1 MKIKKPKR
9 IMSLFLA
16 ALMCVTS
23 LVGIGTTAYAAEETD
38 DVYLIS
44 YPRDG
49 DSNYN
54 AEWGHGSLTFMNGW
68 KTGTSRYTT
77 VRAMGSYN
85 GNICY
90 CIEIGVPQQTGDS
103 FTKKGEDFW
112 DNYPSSYNS
121 TISPDDIKLFIGR
134 IFQYGYTGTISTSWR
149 SQNEG
154 GDKLAHAV
162 ATQLLIWETVIGERD
177 ENFNKVSTG
186 GKDAVLD
193 QISPNHPLY
202 DKIMSYYNSMA
213 ASVQK
218 HSKLPSFL
226 TKTPGSA
233 QEIELEWDGS
243 KYTVTLTDS
252 NNVLSGYK
260 FSSNDSGVQF
270 SVSGNKLT
278 ITAEKAPSDGLTIT
292 AEKTAQRKGVITWT
306 DGKQSSGAR
315 PPRLSPEE
323 YAAKKKAEKEAV
335 YQLLDNTA
343 LEVVQSPEKFR
354 AYLDV
359 QSRMDRYTANNAL
372 LMYKQFPQAS
382 QIKEFDDWAAE
393 GVKVNKGSKT
403 FIILDPYEYTK
414 KDGTIG
420 IDFNL
425 KRVLDVSQTNGKR
438 PSAPTANRDPRKLVA
453 VMLDSAPINIESTNE
468 LPYPDMGAFYKN
480 EDQTLYVK
488 RDIGDSV
495 ALCQCVAQELGH
507 AELSMNSEV
516 YSRRDMGFQAVCIGY
531 MLCKKYGVDT
541 QNFAIDRIPDEL
553 KNKEP
558 KDIKAELGKT
568 QKAFKEITARVSD
581 ELYRQRAERS
591 KEQER

>member
-1 MKIKKPKR
+1 MNN
-9 IMSLFLA
+9 
-16 ALMCVTS
+16 
-23 LVGIGTTAYAAEETD
+23 GGDAAEQIVRLSLEGFEVAVRLT
-38 DVYLIS
+38 
-44 YPRDG
+44 
-49 DSNYN
+49 
-54 AEWGHGSLTFMNGW
+54 GSAA
-68 KTGTSRYTT
+68 K
-77 VRAMGSYN
+77 
-85 GNICY
+85 NIA
-90 CIEIGVPQQTGDS
+90 I
-103 FTKKGEDFW
+103 
-112 DNYPSSYNS
+112 
-121 TISPDDIKLFIGR
+121 
-134 IFQYGYTGTISTSWR
+134 
-149 SQNEG
+149 
-154 GDKLAHAV
+154 
-162 ATQLLIWETVIGERD
+162 LL
-177 ENFNKVSTG
+177 
-186 GKDAVLD
+186 
-193 QISPNHPLY
+193 
-202 DKIMSYYNSMA
+202 
-213 ASVQK
+213 ASVLK
-218 HSKLPSFL
+218 
-226 TKTPGSA
+226 
-233 QEIELEWDGS
+233 QEISQSNKTRGKARLTNMIKSGKELKVFSFQQKDLPKFTEQAKRYG
-243 KYTVTLTDS
+243 
-252 NNVLSGYK
+252 VLYCVLRDKNTKS
-260 FSSNDSGVQF
+260 D
-270 SVSGNKLT
+270 
-278 ITAEKAPSDGLTIT
+278 TAMVDIIAR
-292 AEKTAQRKGVITWT
+292 AE
-306 DGKQSSGAR
+306 D
-315 PPRLSPEE
+315 
-323 YAAKKKAEKEAV
+323 AAKIQRISDRFELGKVDKAS
-335 YQLLDNTA
+335 
-343 LEVVQSPEKFR
+343 EVVQSPEKFK

-438 PSAPTANRDPRKLVA
+438 PAAPTANRDPRKLVA
-453 VMLDSAPINIESTNE
+453 VMLDSAPINIESVSE

>member
-1 MKIKKPKR
+1 M
-9 IMSLFLA
+9 
-16 ALMCVTS
+16 T
-23 LVGIGTTAYAAEETD
+23 
-38 DVYLIS
+38 
-44 YPRDG
+44 
-49 DSNYN
+49 N
-54 AEWGHGSLTFMNGW
+54 
-68 KTGTSRYTT
+68 
-77 VRAMGSYN
+77 
-85 GNICY
+85 
-90 CIEIGVPQQTGDS
+90 
-103 FTKKGEDFW
+103 DFK
-112 DNYPSSYNS
+112 N
-121 TISPDDIKLFIGR
+121 
-134 IFQYGYTGTISTSWR
+134 
-149 SQNEG
+149 
-154 GDKLAHAV
+154 
-162 ATQLLIWETVIGERD
+162 
-177 ENFNKVSTG
+177 
-186 GKDAVLD
+186 
-193 QISPNHPLY
+193 
-202 DKIMSYYNSMA
+202 
-213 ASVQK
+213 
-218 HSKLPSFL
+218 
-226 TKTPGSA
+226 
-233 QEIELEWDGS
+233 
-243 KYTVTLTDS
+243 
-252 NNVLSGYK
+252 
-260 FSSNDSGVQF
+260 
-270 SVSGNKLT
+270 
-278 ITAEKAPSDGLTIT
+278 
-292 AEKTAQRKGVITWT
+292 
-306 DGKQSSGAR
+306 KQSSGAR

-323 YAAKKKAEKEAV
+323 YAAKKKAEKEAI

-343 LEVVQSPEKFR
+343 SEVVQSPEKFK

-438 PSAPTANRDPRKLVA
+438 PAAPTANRDPRKLVA
-453 VMLDSAPINIESTNE
+453 VMLDSAPINIESTSE

-516 YSRRDMGFQAVCIGY
+516 YSRRDMGFQAVCIWY

-581 ELYRQRAERS
+581 ELYRQRADRS

>member
-1 MKIKKPKR
+1 M
-9 IMSLFLA
+9 
-16 ALMCVTS
+16 T
-23 LVGIGTTAYAAEETD
+23 
-38 DVYLIS
+38 
-44 YPRDG
+44 
-49 DSNYN
+49 N
-54 AEWGHGSLTFMNGW
+54 
-68 KTGTSRYTT
+68 
-77 VRAMGSYN
+77 
-85 GNICY
+85 
-90 CIEIGVPQQTGDS
+90 
-103 FTKKGEDFW
+103 DFK
-112 DNYPSSYNS
+112 N
-121 TISPDDIKLFIGR
+121 
-134 IFQYGYTGTISTSWR
+134 Q
-149 SQNEG
+149 
-154 GDKLAHAV
+154 
-162 ATQLLIWETVIGERD
+162 
-177 ENFNKVSTG
+177 
-186 GKDAVLD
+186 
-193 QISPNHPLY
+193 
-202 DKIMSYYNSMA
+202 
-213 ASVQK
+213 
-218 HSKLPSFL
+218 
-226 TKTPGSA
+226 
-233 QEIELEWDGS
+233 
-243 KYTVTLTDS
+243 
-252 NNVLSGYK
+252 
-260 FSSNDSGVQF
+260 
-270 SVSGNKLT
+270 
-278 ITAEKAPSDGLTIT
+278 
-292 AEKTAQRKGVITWT
+292 
-306 DGKQSSGAR
+306 QSSGAR

-323 YAAKKKAEKEAV
+323 YAAKKKAEKEAI

-343 LEVVQSPEKFR
+343 SEVVQSPEKFK

-438 PSAPTANRDPRKLVA
+438 PAAPTANRDPRKLVA
-453 VMLDSAPINIESTNE
+453 VMLDSAPINIESTSE

-531 MLCKKYGVDT
+531 MFCKKYGVDT

>member
-1 MKIKKPKR
+1 K
-9 IMSLFLA
+9 
-16 ALMCVTS
+16 
-23 LVGIGTTAYAAEETD
+23 
-38 DVYLIS
+38 
-44 YPRDG
+44 
-49 DSNYN
+49 
-54 AEWGHGSLTFMNGW
+54 
-68 KTGTSRYTT
+68 
-77 VRAMGSYN
+77 
-85 GNICY
+85 
-90 CIEIGVPQQTGDS
+90 
-103 FTKKGEDFW
+103 
-112 DNYPSSYNS
+112 
-121 TISPDDIKLFIGR
+121 
-134 IFQYGYTGTISTSWR
+134 
-149 SQNEG
+149 
-154 GDKLAHAV
+154 
-162 ATQLLIWETVIGERD
+162 
-177 ENFNKVSTG
+177 
-186 GKDAVLD
+186 
-193 QISPNHPLY
+193 
-202 DKIMSYYNSMA
+202 
-213 ASVQK
+213 
-218 HSKLPSFL
+218 
-226 TKTPGSA
+226 
-233 QEIELEWDGS
+233 
-243 KYTVTLTDS
+243 
-252 NNVLSGYK
+252 
-260 FSSNDSGVQF
+260 
-270 SVSGNKLT
+270 
-278 ITAEKAPSDGLTIT
+278 
-292 AEKTAQRKGVITWT
+292 
-306 DGKQSSGAR
+306 
-315 PPRLSPEE
+315 
-323 YAAKKKAEKEAV
+323 
-335 YQLLDNTA
+335 
-343 LEVVQSPEKFR
+343 

-382 QIKEFDDWAAE
+382 QIKEFGDWTAD

-438 PSAPTANRDPRKLVA
+438 PAAPTANRDPRKLVA

-581 ELYRQRAERS
+581 ELYRQRADRS

>member
-1 MKIKKPKR
+1 M
-9 IMSLFLA
+9 
-16 ALMCVTS
+16 T
-23 LVGIGTTAYAAEETD
+23 
-38 DVYLIS
+38 
-44 YPRDG
+44 
-49 DSNYN
+49 N
-54 AEWGHGSLTFMNGW
+54 
-68 KTGTSRYTT
+68 
-77 VRAMGSYN
+77 
-85 GNICY
+85 
-90 CIEIGVPQQTGDS
+90 
-103 FTKKGEDFW
+103 DFK
-112 DNYPSSYNS
+112 N
-121 TISPDDIKLFIGR
+121 
-134 IFQYGYTGTISTSWR
+134 
-149 SQNEG
+149 
-154 GDKLAHAV
+154 
-162 ATQLLIWETVIGERD
+162 
-177 ENFNKVSTG
+177 
-186 GKDAVLD
+186 
-193 QISPNHPLY
+193 
-202 DKIMSYYNSMA
+202 
-213 ASVQK
+213 
-218 HSKLPSFL
+218 
-226 TKTPGSA
+226 
-233 QEIELEWDGS
+233 
-243 KYTVTLTDS
+243 
-252 NNVLSGYK
+252 
-260 FSSNDSGVQF
+260 
-270 SVSGNKLT
+270 
-278 ITAEKAPSDGLTIT
+278 
-292 AEKTAQRKGVITWT
+292 
-306 DGKQSSGAR
+306 KQSSGAR

-323 YAAKKKAEKEAV
+323 YAAKKKAEKEAI

-343 LEVVQSPEKFR
+343 SEVVQSPEKFK

-438 PSAPTANRDPRKLVA
+438 PAAQTANRDPRKLVA

-516 YSRRDMGFQAVCIGY
+516 YSRRDMGFQSVCIGY
-531 MLCKKYGVDT
+531 MLCKKYGVDM
-541 QNFAIDRIPDEL
+541 QNFAIVCIPDEL

-558 KDIKAELGKT
+558 KEIKAELGKT

>member
-1 MKIKKPKR
+1 M
-9 IMSLFLA
+9 
-16 ALMCVTS
+16 T
-23 LVGIGTTAYAAEETD
+23 
-38 DVYLIS
+38 
-44 YPRDG
+44 
-49 DSNYN
+49 N
-54 AEWGHGSLTFMNGW
+54 
-68 KTGTSRYTT
+68 
-77 VRAMGSYN
+77 
-85 GNICY
+85 
-90 CIEIGVPQQTGDS
+90 
-103 FTKKGEDFW
+103 DFK
-112 DNYPSSYNS
+112 N
-121 TISPDDIKLFIGR
+121 
-134 IFQYGYTGTISTSWR
+134 
-149 SQNEG
+149 
-154 GDKLAHAV
+154 
-162 ATQLLIWETVIGERD
+162 
-177 ENFNKVSTG
+177 
-186 GKDAVLD
+186 
-193 QISPNHPLY
+193 
-202 DKIMSYYNSMA
+202 
-213 ASVQK
+213 
-218 HSKLPSFL
+218 
-226 TKTPGSA
+226 
-233 QEIELEWDGS
+233 
-243 KYTVTLTDS
+243 
-252 NNVLSGYK
+252 
-260 FSSNDSGVQF
+260 
-270 SVSGNKLT
+270 
-278 ITAEKAPSDGLTIT
+278 
-292 AEKTAQRKGVITWT
+292 
-306 DGKQSSGAR
+306 KQSSGAR

-323 YAAKKKAEKEAV
+323 YAAKKKAEKEAI

-343 LEVVQSPEKFR
+343 SEVVQSPEKFK

-438 PSAPTANRDPRKLVA
+438 PAAPTANRDPRKLVA
-453 VMLDSAPINIESTNE
+453 VMLDSAPINIESTSE

-516 YSRRDMGFQAVCIGY
+516 YSRRDMGFQAVCIGN

>member
-1 MKIKKPKR
+1 M
-9 IMSLFLA
+9 
-16 ALMCVTS
+16 T
-23 LVGIGTTAYAAEETD
+23 
-38 DVYLIS
+38 
-44 YPRDG
+44 
-49 DSNYN
+49 N
-54 AEWGHGSLTFMNGW
+54 
-68 KTGTSRYTT
+68 
-77 VRAMGSYN
+77 
-85 GNICY
+85 
-90 CIEIGVPQQTGDS
+90 
-103 FTKKGEDFW
+103 DFK
-112 DNYPSSYNS
+112 S
-121 TISPDDIKLFIGR
+121 
-134 IFQYGYTGTISTSWR
+134 
-149 SQNEG
+149 
-154 GDKLAHAV
+154 
-162 ATQLLIWETVIGERD
+162 
-177 ENFNKVSTG
+177 
-186 GKDAVLD
+186 
-193 QISPNHPLY
+193 
-202 DKIMSYYNSMA
+202 
-213 ASVQK
+213 
-218 HSKLPSFL
+218 
-226 TKTPGSA
+226 
-233 QEIELEWDGS
+233 
-243 KYTVTLTDS
+243 
-252 NNVLSGYK
+252 
-260 FSSNDSGVQF
+260 
-270 SVSGNKLT
+270 
-278 ITAEKAPSDGLTIT
+278 
-292 AEKTAQRKGVITWT
+292 
-306 DGKQSSGAR
+306 KQSSGAR

-425 KRVLDVSQTNGKR
+425 KLLLHSIKPLFTK
-438 PSAPTANRDPRKLVA
+438 STKL
-453 VMLDSAPINIESTNE
+453 INIESVDE

>member
-1 MKIKKPKR
+1 MTNDFKTKR
-9 IMSLFLA
+9 
-16 ALMCVTS
+16 
-23 LVGIGTTAYAAEETD
+23 
-38 DVYLIS
+38 
-44 YPRDG
+44 
-49 DSNYN
+49 N
-54 AEWGHGSLTFMNGW
+54 
-68 KTGTSRYTT
+68 
-77 VRAMGSYN
+77 
-85 GNICY
+85 
-90 CIEIGVPQQTGDS
+90 
-103 FTKKGEDFW
+103 
-112 DNYPSSYNS
+112 
-121 TISPDDIKLFIGR
+121 
-134 IFQYGYTGTISTSWR
+134 
-149 SQNEG
+149 
-154 GDKLAHAV
+154 
-162 ATQLLIWETVIGERD
+162 
-177 ENFNKVSTG
+177 
-186 GKDAVLD
+186 
-193 QISPNHPLY
+193 
-202 DKIMSYYNSMA
+202 
-213 ASVQK
+213 
-218 HSKLPSFL
+218 
-226 TKTPGSA
+226 
-233 QEIELEWDGS
+233 
-243 KYTVTLTDS
+243 
-252 NNVLSGYK
+252 
-260 FSSNDSGVQF
+260 
-270 SVSGNKLT
+270 
-278 ITAEKAPSDGLTIT
+278 
-292 AEKTAQRKGVITWT
+292 
-306 DGKQSSGAR
+306 SGAR

-393 GVKVNKGSKT
+393 GV
-403 FIILDPYEYTK
+403 IILDPYEYTK

-420 IDFNL
+420 VDFNL

-438 PSAPTANRDPRKLVA
+438 PAAPTANRDPRKLVA
-453 VMLDSAPINIESTNE
+453 VMLDSAPINIESVDE

-558 KDIKAELGKT
+558 KDIKADLSKT

-581 ELYRQRAERS
+581 EMYRQRAERS

>member
-1 MKIKKPKR
+1 MGNLLSEVHP
-9 IMSLFLA
+9 
-16 ALMCVTS
+16 
-23 LVGIGTTAYAAEETD
+23 E
-38 DVYLIS
+38 LIEQWS
-44 YPRDG
+44 ERNLP
-49 DSNYN
+49 
-54 AEWGHGSLTFMNGW
+54 LT
-68 KTGTSRYTT
+68 
-77 VRAMGSYN
+77 
-85 GNICY
+85 
-90 CIEIGVPQQTGDS
+90 P
-103 FTKKGEDFW
+103 
-112 DNYPSSYNS
+112 
-121 TISPDDIKLFIGR
+121 
-134 IFQYGYTGTISTSWR
+134 
-149 SQNEG
+149 
-154 GDKLAHAV
+154 
-162 ATQLLIWETVIGERD
+162 
-177 ENFNKVSTG
+177 
-186 GKDAVLD
+186 
-193 QISPNHPLY
+193 
-202 DKIMSYYNSMA
+202 DKITY
-213 ASVQK
+213 
-218 HSKLPSFL
+218 
-226 TKTPGSA
+226 GSNKIVWWKGA
-233 QEIELEWDGS
+233 CGHEWQTS
-243 KYTVTLTDS
+243 IKARS
-252 NNVLSGYK
+252 NGENCP
-260 FSSNDSGVQF
+260 
-270 SVSGNKLT
+270 
-278 ITAEKAPSDGLTIT
+278 IC
-292 AEKTAQRKGVITWT
+292 
-306 DGKQSSGAR
+306 SGAR
-315 PPRLSPEE
+315 VVEGINDLATLKPEL
-323 YAAKKKAEKEAV
+323 AAEWSSKNKTLKPTMVSVGSHKKVIWKGKCGHEWSATVKSRATNGTGCPYCSHNKILVGFNDLASQRPQIASEWSERNYPLKPDMVTVFANRKVWWRCSKGHEWNTLISTRSGGSGCP
-335 YQLLDNTA
+335 YCSGQLLLKGFNDFATTHPQLAQEWSDRNLPLT
-343 LEVVQSPEKFR
+343 PDMINEK
-354 AYLDV
+354 
-359 QSRMDRYTANNAL
+359 SRRNVWWKCRECG
-372 LMYKQFPQAS
+372 YKQFPQAS

-438 PSAPTANRDPRKLVA
+438 PAAPTANRDPRKLVA